1 MYGGCIHNTTAIH
14 QLRAPH
20 RAILTSP
27 RRPMTIA
34 GNHLILASH
43 PSHHKDPRTANQAKR
58 STDDLPTGPAMEID
72 QTKEHNG
79 NFVQLDADHEA
90 YKRHC
95 MQPTMSV
102 WSIVSTQIMHTVQTD
117 TLLHTSAAMDRQLP
131 RRAS

>member
-1 MYGGCIHNTTAIH
+1 
-14 QLRAPH
+14 
-20 RAILTSP
+20 
-27 RRPMTIA
+27 MTIA

-58 STDDLPTGPAMEID
+58 STDDLPTGSAMEID